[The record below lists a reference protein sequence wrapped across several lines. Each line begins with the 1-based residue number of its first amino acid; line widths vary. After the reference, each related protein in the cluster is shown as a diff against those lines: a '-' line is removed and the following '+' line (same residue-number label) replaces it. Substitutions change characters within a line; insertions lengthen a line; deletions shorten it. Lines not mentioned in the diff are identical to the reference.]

1 MMTSLGW
8 QRLRRCSAHCS
19 ATVTSRVTPRGP
31 NTLNCL
37 QRRSGL
43 MSCVQR
49 HFSVSGRPR
58 RTSRVYFR
66 ESSSK
71 GAEASSS
78 ILEKKTTCCN
88 KRCPAR
94 PVAVWRQSKM
104 LPGLD
109 KQLPGSAERTSTTTT
124 AVRKREADSETL
136 NSGSLEIHFIWAAL
150 WERGLKLR
158 TAHCETGCDWS
169 QRR

>member
-1 MMTSLGW
+1 MTSFGW
-8 QRLRRCSAHCS
+8 RRLTRCSAHCS
-19 ATVTSRVTPRGP
+19 ATVTSRVMPRGP

-66 ESSSK
+66 KSSSK
-71 GAEASSS
+71 GAEPSSS
-78 ILEKKTTCCN
+78 ILEKTICCN

-94 PVAVWRQSKM
+94 PVAVWRHSKM
-104 LPGLD
+104 LPGFD
-109 KQLPGSAERTSTTTT
+109 KQLPGSAERSSTT
-124 AVRKREADSETL
+124 AVRKREAE
-136 NSGSLEIHFIWAAL
+136 A
-150 WERGLKLR
+150 
-158 TAHCETGCDWS
+158 
-169 QRR
+169 RR

>member
-1 MMTSLGW
+1 MMTSFGW
-8 QRLRRCSAHCS
+8 QRLRRCRAHCS

-78 ILEKKTTCCN
+78 ILEKKLLAATNGAQPGPSLFGASLKCSPDWTSSS
-88 KRCPAR
+88 RGAQSEPA
-94 PVAVWRQSKM
+94 PPPP
-104 LPGLD
+104 LC
-109 KQLPGSAERTSTTTT
+109 ERGR
-124 AVRKREADSETL
+124 RKRDAELQIT
-136 NSGSLEIHFIWAAL
+136 
-150 WERGLKLR
+150 
-158 TAHCETGCDWS
+158 
-169 QRR
+169 